1 MQATDAVACAARI
14 GTMKR
19 VAIFRFSP
27 GDEPGRFAQW
37 LDANARPWKLIALHA
52 GEPVPA
58 DATEFAGI
66 GMMGGPMSVN
76 ESLPWVAPMESL
88 LRNALERG
96 VPVVGHCLG
105 GQLLAKSLGAMVGVA
120 RTTEIGWID
129 VEVTD
134 RQAADE
140 WFGGRMR
147 FTTFEW
153 HYEAF
158 TIPPGAK
165 RVLGNAFNE
174 NQGYVIDGR
183 HIGFQGHIEMT
194 AEIARSWIALSSD
207 ELPAQPTPSTQPAA
221 EILRDL
227 DSRVRALN
235 AVADAVYARWARNLA
250 G

>member
-1 MQATDAVACAARI
+1 
-14 GTMKR
+14 MKP

-58 DATEFAGI
+58 DATEFAGV

-76 ESLPWVAPMESL
+76 DSLPWVAPMESL
-88 LRNALERG
+88 LRDAVRRS
-96 VPVVGHCLG
+96 VPVIGHCLG
-105 GQLLAKSLGAMVGVA
+105 GQMLAKALGASVGVA
-120 RTTEIGWID
+120 KTTEIGWID
-129 VEVTD
+129 VEVPDSHT
-134 RQAADE
+134 AHE
-140 WFGGRMR
+140 WFGGRAK

-158 TIPPGAK
+158 TLPPGAS
-165 RVLGNAFNE
+165 RVLTNAFNE
-174 NQGYVIDGR
+174 NQAYVIDGR

-207 ELPAQPTPSTQPAA
+207 ELPAQATPSTQPAA

-227 DSRVRALN
+227 ETRVGALN
-235 AVADAVYARWARNLA
+235 AVADAVYVRWARYLA
-250 G
+250 D

>member
-1 MQATDAVACAARI
+1 
-14 GTMKR
+14 MKP

-37 LDANARPWKLIALHA
+37 LDANARPWTLIALHE
-52 GEPVPA
+52 GEPVPK
-58 DATEFAGI
+58 DVTDLAGI

-76 ESLPWVAPMESL
+76 DSLPWVAPMETL
-88 LRNALERG
+88 LRNAVERG
-96 VPVVGHCLG
+96 VPVIGHCLG
-105 GQLLAKSLGAMVGVA
+105 GQLLAKSLGATVGVA
-120 RTTEIGWID
+120 RATEIGWID

-134 RQAADE
+134 PGAADE
-140 WFGGRMR
+140 WFGGRAK

-158 TIPPGAK
+158 TIPPGAA
-165 RVLGNAFNE
+165 RVLTNAFNE

-207 ELPAQPTPSTQPAA
+207 ELPAQSTPSTQPAS
-221 EILRDL
+221 EILRNL
-227 DSRVRALN
+227 DTRVGALN
-235 AVADAVYARWARNLA
+235 AVADAVYTRWARNLA

>member
-1 MQATDAVACAARI
+1 
-14 GTMKR
+14 MKP

-52 GEPVPA
+52 DEPVPA

-76 ESLPWVAPMESL
+76 DSLPWVAPMESL
-88 LRNALERG
+88 LRDAVSRG
-96 VPVVGHCLG
+96 VPVIGHCLG
-105 GQLLAKSLGAMVGVA
+105 GQMLAKALGANVGRA
-120 RTTEIGWID
+120 KTPEIGWID
-129 VEVTD
+129 VEVPD
-134 RQAADE
+134 RRAAQE
-140 WFGGRMR
+140 WFGGRAK

-153 HYEAF
+153 HYEGF
-158 TIPPGAK
+158 TLPPGAS
-165 RVLGNAFNE
+165 RVLTNAFNE
-174 NQGYVIDGR
+174 NQAYVIDGR

-207 ELPAQPTPSTQPAA
+207 ELPAQATPSMQPAS

-227 DSRVRALN
+227 EPRVGALN
-235 AVADAVYARWARNLA
+235 AVADAVYARWAKNLA
-250 G
+250 D

>member
-1 MQATDAVACAARI
+1 
-14 GTMKR
+14 MKP

-37 LDANARPWKLIALHA
+37 LDANARPWRLIALHA

-58 DATEFAGI
+58 DVTAFAGI

-76 ESLPWVAPMESL
+76 DSLPWVAPMESL
-88 LRNALERG
+88 LRKAVERDI
-96 VPVVGHCLG
+96 PVIGHCLG
-105 GQLLAKSLGAMVGVA
+105 GQLLAKSLGASVGPA
-120 RTTEIGWID
+120 PIAEIGWID
-129 VEVTD
+129 VEATD
-134 RQAADE
+134 REAAEE
-140 WFGGRMR
+140 WFGGRAR

-158 TIPPGAK
+158 TMPPGAS
-165 RVLGNAFNE
+165 RVLTNAFNE

-183 HIGFQGHIEMT
+183 HIGLQGHIEMT

-207 ELPAQPTPSTQPAA
+207 ELPAQPTESTQPAS
-221 EILRDL
+221 EIVRDL
-227 DSRVRALN
+227 KIRVGALN

-250 G
+250 D

>member
-1 MQATDAVACAARI
+1 
-14 GTMKR
+14 MKP

-52 GEPVPA
+52 GEPVPP

-76 ESLPWVAPMESL
+76 DSLPWVAPMESL
-88 LRNALERG
+88 LRDAVDRG
-96 VPVVGHCLG
+96 VPVIGHCLG
-105 GQLLAKSLGAMVGVA
+105 GQMLAKALGASVGRA
-120 RTTEIGWID
+120 KTTEIGWID
-129 VEVTD
+129 VEVPD

-140 WFGGRMR
+140 WFGGRAK

-153 HYEAF
+153 HYEGF
-158 TIPPGAK
+158 TLPPGAS
-165 RVLGNAFNE
+165 RVLTNGFND
-174 NQGYVIDGR
+174 NQAYVIDGR
-183 HIGFQGHIEMT
+183 HIGLQGHIEMT

-207 ELPAQPTPSTQPAA
+207 ELPAQATPSMQPAS

-227 DSRVRALN
+227 EPRVGALN
-235 AVADAVYARWARNLA
+235 AVADAVYARWAKNLA
-250 G
+250 D

>member
-1 MQATDAVACAARI
+1 
-14 GTMKR
+14 MKP
-19 VAIFRFSP
+19 VVIFRFSP

-37 LDANARPWKLIALHA
+37 LDANGRPWKLIALHE
-52 GEPVPA
+52 GEPVPQDVA
-58 DATEFAGI
+58 AFAGI

-76 ESLPWVAPMESL
+76 DSLPWVAPMESL
-88 LRNALERG
+88 LRSAVERG

-105 GQLLAKSLGAMVGVA
+105 GQLLAKSLGATVGVA
-120 RTTEIGWID
+120 RTPEIGWID

-134 RQAADE
+134 REAADE
-140 WFGGRMR
+140 WFGGRRR

-158 TIPPGAK
+158 TIPPGATP
-165 RVLGNAFNE
+165 VLTNRFNE

-194 AEIARSWIALSSD
+194 TEIARSWIELSSD
-207 ELPAQPTPSTQPAA
+207 ELPAQPTESTQPAS

-235 AVADAVYARWARNLA
+235 AVADAVYTRWSRNLA
-250 G
+250 D